1 MKGDQQMEY
10 FVLLY
15 EEYIPQN
22 IEMYLRLVISALLG
36 MFIGWDR
43 SAKNKPAGLKTF
55 TYVSVS
61 CTLITLVSIYS
72 VDVFSHSNINIRM
85 DPMRL
90 SAQIVSGL
98 GFLGAG
104 LILKD
109 GLRVQGLTSAAM
121 IFFAGGVGIGIGAGF
136 YGLVC
141 AAVFITF
148 ILTKISNNIEHRQAK
163 SQEKKKI
170 QHRIPSSKDVQEG

>member
-1 MKGDQQMEY
+1 MEH
-10 FVLLY
+10 LGILY
-15 EEYIPQN
+15 EGHMIKN
-22 IEMYLRLVISALLG
+22 IELYLRLVISALFG

-55 TYVSVS
+55 MYVSVS
-61 CTLITLVSIYS
+61 CTLITIISIYS
-72 VDVFSHSNINIRM
+72 VEIFGDSNANNRM

-104 LILKD
+104 LIIKD
-109 GLRVQGLTSAAM
+109 GVRVKGLTTAAM
-121 IFFAGGVGIGIGAGF
+121 VFFAGGVGIGIGAGF
-136 YGLVC
+136 YGIVF

-148 ILTKISNNIEHRQAK
+148 ILAKIGLLIEKRQTRSMRNK
-163 SQEKKKI
+163 EQQGSQKKTG
-170 QHRIPSSKDVQEG
+170 S